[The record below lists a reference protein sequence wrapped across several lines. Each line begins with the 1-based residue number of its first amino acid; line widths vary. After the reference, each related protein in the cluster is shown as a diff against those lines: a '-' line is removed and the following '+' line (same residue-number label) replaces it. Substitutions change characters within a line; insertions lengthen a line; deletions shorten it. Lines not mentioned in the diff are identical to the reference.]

1 MSFLESLAQSLAH
14 LPALHLDSRRLGITL
29 ALLSTSAAKQRQAQD
44 VALEYRNQ
52 GSNEAAAVR
61 TENVCVE
68 LEFSDESV
76 G

>member
-14 LPALHLDSRRLGITL
+14 LPALHLDSRRLGIIL
-29 ALLSTSAAKQRQAQD
+29 ALWPTSAAKRRQAQD
-44 VALEYRNQ
+44 VPLEYRNQ
-52 GSNEAAAVR
+52 GSNETATVR
-61 TENVCVE
+61 TENIYME